1 MATRSRDFVGV
12 AEGIKSHEISTKGRI
27 EQLKGRIS
35 ELSSQKSSLNG
46 TISYLESAIAAAYED
61 TDEDG
66 DPDYA
71 LIASLES
78 QKASAENELSGVEQ
92 DLDTTG
98 GELAHSES
106 ELQGVLEN
114 KAQTL
119 FEIQERAR
127 KTSSNISLAC
137 GMYGA
142 YAGVGSSLQSSMQ
155 TSLSALSQAAGI
167 LGGSVDCGG
176 SGTSGGSS
184 GGSHGSGTGAHTQ
197 SGLSTSPLAAF
208 SGGDTGSSMSSSAP
222 SLSQFSSSQTDH
234 STPGTLPNFHSGQ
247 STINAQKP
255 LNFNSS
261 QESGNYT
268 QSSFSDNADNSE
280 EGLEGAWFSSRQKS
294 ANADSNYS
302 NSSPNQGTK
311 SYFEEKRSKF
321 ISDLH
326 YDVSG
331 SFDPKKTTSSS
342 STSST
347 SSAPD
352 KGQREIGEELEHGF
366 SVGSV
371 FMRKKATNGSV
382 STPSSQSVTPTG
394 RGNERKEFVQ
404 RIKVNVSPFIIHN
417 NSSSSGSSD
426 DPQIGQKE
434 LDRPKKNQTDYE
446 RSVLSAFGLT
456 HYVDTESTTSSH
468 SSDSSTIKNQILSS
482 KPVQPSA
489 KNQLLKQPRS
499 LSSTAQSWKKSN
511 DGSFT
516 YNSPIETCDKL
527 DCKQGKVENYL
538 GTCGLVSCEN
548 ILRMAGI
555 PINESDVVKFASR
568 THVENSN
575 APVNNQTL
583 CVSNSSPYANG
594 GTGAKSRQKILE
606 HYGIP
611 SYTAKQSVDTIAK
624 AVISGHGVIISVHA
638 GMLYQK
644 RRVLNDLHAI
654 TVLSVKTDTDGNV
667 IGFYV
672 CDSNS
677 EAMGKKGAMYY
688 SIEEI
693 SDSLSDRECNIT
705 STIIR

>member
-12 AEGIKSHEISTKGRI
+12 AEGIKNHEISNKGRI

-46 TISYLESAIAAAYED
+46 RISYLESAIAAAYED

-66 DPDYA
+66 EPDYA

-78 QKASAENELSGVEQ
+78 QMASAENELSQVEQ

-98 GELAHSES
+98 GELAHSEN

-127 KTSSNISLAC
+127 KTSSNMSLAG

-167 LGGSVDCGG
+167 LGGSVD
-176 SGTSGGSS
+176 SGVSGGSS
-184 GGSHGSGTGAHTQ
+184 GGSGGAHGSGS
-197 SGLSTSPLAAF
+197 SGQTHSDLSSSPLAAF
-208 SGGDTGSSMSSSAP
+208 SGGNSGSSVSVSNP
-222 SLSQFSSSQTDH
+222 SPSQFSSSQTEH

-268 QSSFSDNADNSE
+268 QSNFSESSDNNE
-280 EGLEGAWFSSRQKS
+280 EVEGSWFSSKQKT
-294 ANADSNYS
+294 ANSDSNYS

-331 SFDPKKTTSSS
+331 SFDPKKTTSPS

-352 KGQREIGEELEHGF
+352 KGQREIGEELEYGF

-394 RGNERKEFVQ
+394 KGDERKEFVQ
-404 RIKVNVSPFIIHN
+404 RIKVNISPFIIHN

-434 LDRPKKNQTDYE
+434 LDRPKKKQTDYE

-456 HYVDTESTTSSH
+456 HYVDTESTTFSH

-568 THVENSN
+568 THVENSK